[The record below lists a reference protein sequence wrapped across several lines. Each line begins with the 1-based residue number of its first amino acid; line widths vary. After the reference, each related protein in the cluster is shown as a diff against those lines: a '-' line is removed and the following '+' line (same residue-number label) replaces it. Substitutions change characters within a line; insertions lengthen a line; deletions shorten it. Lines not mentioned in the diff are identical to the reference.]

1 MKKLISAM
9 ALLTI
14 LASTN
19 MQAQDIVAEELAR
32 STSSWNGDALPA
44 YPDGTPEVTILKF
57 TIPVGATLPSHMHS
71 AINAGILLS
80 GNLVVTS
87 EDNDV
92 LNLKPGDTLVE
103 LVDKYH
109 EGKNVGNEPAVIVVF
124 YAGVEGEAFTHISD
138 GGNH

>member
-1 MKKLISAM
+1 
-9 ALLTI
+9 LLTI